1 MKGYKDRYYQLN
13 TETNVVC
20 EYDVA
25 FNQRWCVSVQPSSL
39 GMYVGFKQLI
49 IYSKTS
55 IQAVNLMRQE
65 IKWTIPLTNIYKL
78 HINYPVILTF
88 SKDSELTGYDFFTG
102 YQLWKKSTQYSN
114 LFESDVDV
122 WMVNDRGIQ
131 KIDVI
136 SSDVLS
142 EVGFNGEVESIYGN
156 DVFLYVQLGG
166 ELFHYNLLNQA
177 MHQVGNQFN
186 VLDQSSDMLL
196 IGSPVQQQLRTF
208 SNRIISE
215 NVQETL
221 FKVHTPTKAL
231 FAYIRGDQLTFI
243 DKKGGVSYQFTQT
256 ENKGNIIYRYK
267 LNNKVRVFYND
278 GQDVWILKHLNK
290 KQYDQ
295 DT

>member
-1 MKGYKDRYYQLN
+1 MRGYSRYQLN

-88 SKDSELTGYDFFTG
+88 SKDSELTGYDF
-102 YQLWKKSTQYSN
+102 YWVSTLEKINAILN

-166 ELFHYNLLNQA
+166 ELF
-177 MHQVGNQFN
+177 
-186 VLDQSSDMLL
+186 
-196 IGSPVQQQLRTF
+196 
-208 SNRIISE
+208 II
-215 NVQETL
+215 
-221 FKVHTPTKAL
+221 
-231 FAYIRGDQLTFI
+231 IC
-243 DKKGGVSYQFTQT
+243 
-256 ENKGNIIYRYK
+256 
-267 LNNKVRVFYND
+267 
-278 GQDVWILKHLNK
+278 
-290 KQYDQ
+290 
-295 DT
+295 